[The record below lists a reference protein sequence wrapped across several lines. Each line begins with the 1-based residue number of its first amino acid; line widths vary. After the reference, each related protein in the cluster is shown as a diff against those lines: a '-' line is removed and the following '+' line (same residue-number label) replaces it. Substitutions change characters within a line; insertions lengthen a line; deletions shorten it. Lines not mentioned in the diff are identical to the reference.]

1 MAVFPVCNLQVRR
14 WIAATVAGLGLS
26 LGVGGAQAQSAGI
39 WPSKPIR
46 MIVPFPPG
54 GPTDAVGR
62 PMIEKLGSLLGQ
74 SVVSDWRPGGNTV
87 IGTDAVAKSAPDGY
101 TWLFTTFTHTT
112 TPAFNKSLPYSPLDD
127 FAGAAM
133 VCTFPAIA
141 VIPVA
146 TPARNMAEFVALARS
161 QPGKMSYLSPGVGS
175 SVFLNTELLKLHAGI
190 DMQAVPYKGLAPA
203 LPDLLSGRLS
213 FGFVALSL
221 AVPQVKAGKLRAL
234 ALAAPR
240 RSPLMPEVPTMAEV
254 GYPDSQVLAW
264 FAILLPAKT
273 PRDIVNRVNREVARA
288 LADPDV
294 IARAEGGGV
303 TLEPPKAPEEID
315 AMMKAEVPRW
325 LKFVRD
331 ARIEAQ

>member
-1 MAVFPVCNLQVRR
+1 MAVFSSRNVQAPR
-14 WIAATVAGLGLS
+14 WMAVLVASLGLS
-26 LGVGGAQAQSAGI
+26 CGASSVQAQSAAA

-146 TPARNMAEFVALARS
+146 TPARNLAEFVALARS

-175 SVFLNTELLKLHAGI
+175 SVFLNT
-190 DMQAVPYKGLAPA
+190 
-203 LPDLLSGRLS
+203 
-213 FGFVALSL
+213 
-221 AVPQVKAGKLRAL
+221 
-234 ALAAPR
+234 
-240 RSPLMPEVPTMAEV
+240 
-254 GYPDSQVLAW
+254 
-264 FAILLPAKT
+264 
-273 PRDIVNRVNREVARA
+273 
-288 LADPDV
+288 
-294 IARAEGGGV
+294 
-303 TLEPPKAPEEID
+303 
-315 AMMKAEVPRW
+315 
-325 LKFVRD
+325 
-331 ARIEAQ
+331 